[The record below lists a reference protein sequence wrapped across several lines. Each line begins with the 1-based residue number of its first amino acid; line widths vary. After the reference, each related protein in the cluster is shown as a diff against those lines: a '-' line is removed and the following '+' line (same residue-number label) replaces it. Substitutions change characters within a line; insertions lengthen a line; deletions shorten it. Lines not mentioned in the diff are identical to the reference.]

1 MPDPTDPPV
10 SPPASI
16 DASPSPDA
24 SSGGGSNFRR
34 FFLRGLAIVLPTV
47 LTIAVLL
54 WAANFVDKNIAAPI
68 NTGIREL
75 VIRFTQYPPAD
86 EADFLEAFD
95 AIDAKQRDEFAVFN
109 EQRLEALNLAQAL
122 RVPTSIE
129 RQIRLDWM
137 QSRADTIRLARRSAF
152 EQRWNQYAVGG
163 WPVLNLIGLLLA
175 IVLVY
180 IVGAFISRSIG
191 NRLWKIGEDAIG
203 RVPLVGRVYPAFKQ
217 ITDFIFGDDSE
228 DKLKFNRVV
237 AVQYPRKGLWSVGLV
252 TGNTMRT
259 IQDQTGVHCLTVFV
273 PSSPTPFTGYVITVP
288 VADTVDLP
296 VSIEDALKF
305 AVSGGVVVPPKQVI
319 PDRAPESPRGLPHTT
334 PVVSPD
340 DPTQRQSA

>member
-1 MPDPTDPPV
+1 MPADSD
-10 SPPASI
+10 SPPASAEVA
-16 DASPSPDA
+16 DASASPKR
-24 SSGGGSNFRR
+24 GGSNFRR
-34 FFLRGLAIVLPTV
+34 FFIRGLAIVLPTV
-47 LTIAVLL
+47 LTIGVLL
-54 WAANFVDKNIAAPI
+54 WAANLVDKNIAAPI
-68 NTGIREL
+68 NAGVREL
-75 VIRFTQYPPAD
+75 VIRFTQYPPA
-86 EADFLEAFD
+86 EEIDFLEAFD
-95 AIDAKQRDEFAVFN
+95 QIDATQTDAFELFN
-109 EQRLEALNLAQAL
+109 EQRLEALGLQNVT
-122 RVPTSIE
+122 RVPRAVE
-129 RQIRLDWM
+129 RQITLDWM

-180 IVGAFISRSIG
+180 IVGAFLSRSIG
-191 NRLWKIGEDAIG
+191 NRLWRIGENAIG

-259 IQDQTGVHCLTVFV
+259 VQDQAGEHCLTVFV

-288 VADTVDLP
+288 VSDTVDLP
-296 VSIEDALKF
+296 VTIEDALKF
-305 AVSGGVVVPPKQVI
+305 AVSGGVVVPPRQII
-319 PDRAPESPRGLPHTT
+319 PERAPQSPPGVARTE
-334 PVVSPD
+334 PVPVSD
-340 DPTQRQSA
+340 EATQRQSA

>member
-1 MPDPTDPPV
+1 MEG
-10 SPPASI
+10 SAAAASNR
-16 DASPSPDA
+16 
-24 SSGGGSNFRR
+24 GGSNFRR
-34 FFLRGLAIVLPTV
+34 FFVRGLAIVLPTV

-68 NTGIREL
+68 NAGLREL
-75 VIRFTQYPPAD
+75 VIRFTQYPPA
-86 EADFLEAFD
+86 EQSDFLAAYEG
-95 AIDAKQRDEFAVFN
+95 IDAEQRDAFAVYN
-109 EQRLEALNLAQAL
+109 EQRLETLGLSQAL
-122 RVPTSIE
+122 RVPTSVE

-137 QSRADTIRLARRSAF
+137 QSRADTIRLARRHAF
-152 EQRWNQYAVGG
+152 EERWNQYTVAG

-180 IVGAFISRSIG
+180 IVGAFLSRSIG
-191 NRLWKIGEDAIG
+191 NRLWRLGEDAIS

-217 ITDFIFGDDSE
+217 ITDFVFGDESE

-259 IQDQTGVHCLTVFV
+259 IQDQMGQHCLTVFV

-296 VSIEDALKF
+296 VTIEDALKF
-305 AVSGGVVVPPKQVI
+305 AVSGGVVVPPQQMI
-319 PDRAPESPRGLPHTT
+319 LERAAAAAPPPPPIADEAPRSDGE
-334 PVVSPD
+334 D
-340 DPTQRQSA
+340 ANQRRSA